1 MERHASIETLVC
13 CELTLAMS
21 VNRSLLERVLSIR
34 LVYQRA
40 SMARA
45 LSFEYLNRQLVWHEL
60 SELLLFTLPL
70 INVAALKRFLLK
82 RLPPMARQLTTAAN
96 TGKHPTRSNRL
107 MWGQAGFAVPE

>member
-1 MERHASIETLVC
+1 MRTC
-13 CELTLAMS
+13 
-21 VNRSLLERVLSIR
+21 RSLLERVLSIR

-70 INVAALKRFLLK
+70 LNVAALKRFVLK
-82 RLPPMARQLTTAAN
+82 RLPPMALRLGTPQGPGAQAC
-96 TGKHPTRSNRL
+96 RSHCTCC
-107 MWGQAGFAVPE
+107 MSVWGQVRAMQ